1 MGTQYLGVICNYF
14 IAPILIS
21 TVQHTLLTQLR
32 TGVTSFTHVARKTGQ
47 HWRKQLFKDRWKE
60 KGDDETEKSTDKG
73 QTVDKTETEQEEQ

>member
-47 HWRKQLFKDRWKE
+47 H
-60 KGDDETEKSTDKG
+60 
-73 QTVDKTETEQEEQ
+73 